1 MLLCLFP
8 GLAPWAFLLDP
19 FGVPGVF
26 APEIRLD
33 SLGWT
38 RQKAAASLQLV
49 GGIDTMHDNSPRT
62 TLSEGSRGITEEIS
76 ASFCP
81 SNPSQTLAALLLNSQ
96 FALNLLQRNPLGFRQ
111 KVRNHDQLEDH
122 HQGKEREGVAA

>member
-1 MLLCLFP
+1 MLVIKATALIPALLRRPFGASVVALLVP
-8 GLAPWAFLLDP
+8 RARALGFLLDP

-33 SLGWT
+33 SLSWI

-81 SNPSQTLAALLLNSQ
+81 SNPSQTL
-96 FALNLLQRNPLGFRQ
+96 PLCYSIP
-111 KVRNHDQLEDH
+111 
-122 HQGKEREGVAA
+122 